1 MVQLFVAGPSGQDCW
16 LQQPADLFYTHVGGT
31 HLAYRARTGATTG
44 TRVVQSTDTTSCLG
58 E

>member
-16 LQQPADLFYTHVGGT
+16 LQQPADLFYTHVGCT

-44 TRVVQSTDTTSCLG
+44 TRVVQSTDTSCLG